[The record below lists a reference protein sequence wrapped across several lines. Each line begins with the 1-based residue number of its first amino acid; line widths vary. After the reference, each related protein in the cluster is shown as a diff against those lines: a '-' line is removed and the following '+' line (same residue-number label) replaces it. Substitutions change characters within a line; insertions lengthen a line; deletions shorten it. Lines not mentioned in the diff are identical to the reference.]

1 MGSTR
6 SIVDKI
12 CEKLKAIVEGVS
24 GIKVVYEGSRD
35 VIAKYPAVCIS
46 IVRHRTEKIATGKEQ
61 ITCEVEL
68 LVLDVDMENGEKIVR
83 QKTCDIV
90 DALKANSDFNG
101 SVLDNGYTDGY
112 NTDVG
117 RGITAA
123 GEMPYVGVIAFT
135 CYQRANI

>member
-6 SIVDKI
+6 
-12 CEKLKAIVEGVS
+12 
-24 GIKVVYEGSRD
+24 
-35 VIAKYPAVCIS
+35 
-46 IVRHRTEKIATGKEQ
+46 
-61 ITCEVEL
+61 
-68 LVLDVDMENGEKIVR
+68 
-83 QKTCDIV
+83 IV